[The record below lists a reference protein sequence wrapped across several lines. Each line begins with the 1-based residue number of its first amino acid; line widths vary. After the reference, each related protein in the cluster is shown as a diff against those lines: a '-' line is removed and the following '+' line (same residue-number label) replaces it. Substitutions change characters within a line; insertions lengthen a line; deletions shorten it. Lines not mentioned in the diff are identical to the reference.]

1 MAQKNVNQT
10 GDLPVRW
17 EGKTRILV
25 GFFLVVGCALA
36 FVLISPV
43 FTILAI
49 GFIFSFVLFYPVKT
63 IAKRMPKH
71 YTLALV
77 IVFLIVALLLISA
90 ILGVGKNLVS
100 QAQNLIDQLGN
111 ISISQIQTTLSSA
124 GINVD
129 QISSKISSSTLVK
142 DLGGKAPSGD
152 SASQLAG
159 LVSSVVNALKG
170 AVLGAAGGIAN
181 LFTGMFIG
189 FLLMLNMHGGR
200 GKLSAWVPQNMQVE
214 IKSLLSAMDQMWV
227 RYMLV
232 QVIYA
237 SCIAAGSLILF
248 ILLGVPAPLLMAVV
262 AGLLSI
268 VPIVGGLLGS
278 FVIAIPCLMLGS
290 TKFTDISNGQ
300 FALLVLILQ
309 MLITQAVYFGIGLP
323 LTGKMVKLPVVVVM
337 LGAMIGISTGNLMVA
352 FLAVPLISTFKVL
365 GSYLLAKAL
374 NLEKA
379 PVDEF
384 EAEQDPGFFNQ
395 LMVPD

>member
-1 MAQKNVNQT
+1 
-10 GDLPVRW
+10 
-17 EGKTRILV
+17 
-25 GFFLVVGCALA
+25 
-36 FVLISPV
+36 
-43 FTILAI
+43 
-49 GFIFSFVLFYPVKT
+49 
-63 IAKRMPKH
+63 MPKH
-71 YTLALV
+71 YALALV
-77 IVFLIVALLLISA
+77 IVFLLVALVLA
-90 ILGVGKNLVS
+90 GVILGVGKNLVG
-100 QAQNLIDQLGN
+100 QGQNLINQLESL
-111 ISISQIQTTLSSA
+111 SISQIQSTLSSA

-142 DLGGKAPSGD
+142 DLGGKAPSGE

-159 LVSSVVNALKG
+159 LVSSIVTRLKG
-170 AVLGAAGGIAN
+170 SLAGAATGIAN
-181 LFTGMFIG
+181 LFTGLFIG

-237 SCIAAGSLILF
+237 SCIAAGSFVLF
-248 ILLGVPAPLLMAVV
+248 ILVGVPAPLVMAVV

-268 VPIVGGLLGS
+268 IPIIGGLLAS
-278 FVIAIPCLMLGS
+278 FAIAIPCLVLGS
-290 TKFTDISNGQ
+290 TKFTEMPNGQ
-300 FALLVLILQ
+300 FALLVLVVHLI
-309 MLITQAVYFGIGLP
+309 ITQAIYFGIGLP

-384 EAEQDPGFFNQ
+384 EVEKDPGFFNQ
-395 LMVPD
+395 LMTPD

>member
-1 MAQKNVNQT
+1 MAPKNQNPT
-10 GDLPVRW
+10 SELSVRW

-25 GFFLVVGCALA
+25 AFFLIVGCALA
-36 FVLISPV
+36 FVLVSPV

-49 GFIFSFVLFYPVKT
+49 GFIFSFILYYPVNA

-71 YTLALV
+71 YALALV
-77 IVFLIVALLLISA
+77 IVFLLVALILA
-90 ILGVGKNLVS
+90 GVILGIAKDMVS
-100 QAQNLIDQLGN
+100 QTQNLIDKLEN
-111 ISISQIQTTLSSA
+111 LSISQIQSTLSSA

-129 QISSKISSSTLVK
+129 QISSKISSSTLIK

-152 SASQLAG
+152 STSQLAG
-159 LVSSVVNALKG
+159 LVSSIVTRLKG
-170 AVLGAAGGIAN
+170 TLSGVANGIAN
-181 LFTGMFIG
+181 LFTGLVIG

-200 GKLSAWVPQNMQVE
+200 GKLSAWVPQNMQME

-237 SCIAAGSLILF
+237 SCIAAGSFILF
-248 ILLGVPAPLLMAVV
+248 VLVGAPAPLPMAVV

-268 VPIVGGLLGS
+268 IPIVGGLLAS
-278 FVIAIPCLMLGS
+278 FMIAIPCLMFGS
-290 TKFTDISNGQ
+290 TKFTGISNVE
-300 FALLVLILQ
+300 FALLVLILH
-309 MLITQAVYFGIGLP
+309 MLITQAVYYGIGLP

-337 LGAMIGISTGNLMVA
+337 LGAMIGLSTGNLMIA
-352 FLAVPLISTFKVL
+352 FLAVPVISTFKVL

-384 EAEQDPGFFNQ
+384 KAEKDPGFFNQ
-395 LMVPD
+395 LMTPD

>member
-1 MAQKNVNQT
+1 
-10 GDLPVRW
+10 
-17 EGKTRILV
+17 
-25 GFFLVVGCALA
+25 LA

-49 GFIFSFVLFYPVKT
+49 GFIFSFILFYPVKA

-71 YTLALV
+71 YALALV
-77 IVFLIVALLLISA
+77 IVFLLVALVLA
-90 ILGVGKNLVS
+90 GVILGVGKNLVG
-100 QAQNLIDQLGN
+100 QGQNLINQLESL
-111 ISISQIQTTLSSA
+111 SISQIQSTLSSA

-159 LVSSVVNALKG
+159 LVSSIVTRLKG
-170 AVLGAAGGIAN
+170 SLAGAATGIAN
-181 LFTGMFIG
+181 LFTGLFIG

-237 SCIAAGSLILF
+237 SCIAAGSFVLF
-248 ILLGVPAPLLMAVV
+248 ILVGVPAPLVMAVV

-268 VPIVGGLLGS
+268 IPIIGGLLAS
-278 FVIAIPCLMLGS
+278 FAIAIPCLVLGS
-290 TKFTDISNGQ
+290 TKFTEMPNGQ
-300 FALLVLILQ
+300 FALLVLVVHLI
-309 MLITQAVYFGIGLP
+309 ITQAIYFGIGLP

-384 EAEQDPGFFNQ
+384 EVEKDPGFFNQ
-395 LMVPD
+395 LMTPD

>member
-1 MAQKNVNQT
+1 MAPKNQNQT
-10 GDLPVRW
+10 SELSVRW

-25 GFFLVVGCALA
+25 AFFLIVGCALA
-36 FVLISPV
+36 FVLVSPV

-49 GFIFSFVLFYPVKT
+49 GFIFSFILYYPVNA

-71 YTLALV
+71 YVLALV
-77 IVFLIVALLLISA
+77 IVFLIVALLLVSM

-111 ISISQIQTTLSSA
+111 LSISQIQSTLSSA

-129 QISSKISSSTLVK
+129 QISSKITSSTLVK
-142 DLGGKAPSGD
+142 DLGGKTPSGD

-159 LVSSVVNALKG
+159 LVSSVVNTLIGAIKG
-170 AVLGAAGGIAN
+170 AVGGIAN

-200 GKLSAWVPQNMQVE
+200 GKLSAWVPQNMQTE

-232 QVIYA
+232 QVIYG
-237 SCIAAGSLILF
+237 SCIAAGSFILF
-248 ILLGVPAPLLMAVV
+248 ILVGVPAPLVMAVI

-268 VPIVGGLLGS
+268 VPIIGGLLAS
-278 FVIAIPCLMLGS
+278 FAIAIPCLVLGS
-290 TKFTDISNGQ
+290 TKFTEMPNGQ
-300 FALLVLILQ
+300 FALLVLLVHLI
-309 MLITQAVYFGIGLP
+309 ITQAIYFGIGLP

-352 FLAVPLISTFKVL
+352 FLAVPIISTFKVI

-374 NLEKA
+374 NLERA
-379 PVDEF
+379 PIDEF
-384 EAEQDPGFFNQ
+384 EAGKDPGFFNQ
-395 LMVPD
+395 LMIPD